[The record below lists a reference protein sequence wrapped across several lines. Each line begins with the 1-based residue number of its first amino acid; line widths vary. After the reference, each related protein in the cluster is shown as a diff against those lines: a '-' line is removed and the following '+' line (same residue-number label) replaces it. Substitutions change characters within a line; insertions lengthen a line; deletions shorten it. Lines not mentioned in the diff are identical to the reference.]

1 MITKERKIN
10 EFKFGQLI
18 TINNIVYRCQKVDP
32 VDRCECCTCAVASD
46 YEDGIITRG
55 RYLGVCDRCQE
66 FCKNFKRVSN
76 GKPGRQVSNQ
86 MC

>member
-1 MITKERKIN
+1 MKERKIK

-18 TINNIVYRCQKVDP
+18 TINNIVYRCQNATHGLACIECDVNTDFDIGYIKREQYQKICL
-32 VDRCECCTCAVASD
+32 RC
-46 YEDGIITRG
+46 R
-55 RYLGVCDRCQE
+55 E

>member
-55 RYLGVCDRCQE
+55 QE

-76 GKPGRQVSNQ
+76 GKPGR
-86 MC
+86 